1 MAGSVASTTARST
14 AFSSSRTLPGQLCS
28 IRICI
33 TSGWKL
39 RTELPCGARYYSFS
53 RQYLVKKWLT
63 SAGMASLRSRHG
75 GHTMVIRFSRS
86 YRSSREGAWC
96 TGFVR
101 SALVAARMRTSTR
114 TGSVAPS
121 GMNSFSWM
129 TRRLLG
135 LHVGRDGA
143 DLVEENGSAVGHLE
157 IALLGVD
164 GAGEG
169 ALHMAEQRGFQQVGG
184 QRAAVHGH
192 EQALR
197 ARRIGV
203 DGFGNQLLAR
213 AGFAG
218 DQDGGAAAGHLP
230 HQLEQAQHAAGSGT
244 TSGAGNAQARS
255 GGTSGDAP
263 PRLYLC
269 YCMYKC
275 ASNGMKPRATKTAA
289 NTAWTSKSQ
298 RWCSTIRTTAA
309 SRIAS

>member
-1 MAGSVASTTARST
+1 
-14 AFSSSRTLPGQLCS
+14 
-28 IRICI
+28 
-33 TSGWKL
+33 
-39 RTELPCGARYYSFS
+39 
-53 RQYLVKKWLT
+53 
-63 SAGMASLRSRHG
+63 
-75 GHTMVIRFSRS
+75 
-86 YRSSREGAWC
+86 
-96 TGFVR
+96 
-101 SALVAARMRTSTR
+101 MRTSTR

-244 TSGAGNAQARS
+244 TSGSGNAQARS

-275 ASNGMKPRATKTAA
+275 ASNGIEAKNRQNRRKHGVDFEVAA
-289 NTAWTSKSQ
+289 LVFDDPNHRSEQ
-298 RWCSTIRTTAA
+298 DRFVNGDERWQTIGLVNELLLVCHTWIEEDVVRIVSARKANRTE
-309 SRIAS
+309 RNRYYHGHRPL

>member
-1 MAGSVASTTARST
+1 
-14 AFSSSRTLPGQLCS
+14 
-28 IRICI
+28 
-33 TSGWKL
+33 
-39 RTELPCGARYYSFS
+39 
-53 RQYLVKKWLT
+53 
-63 SAGMASLRSRHG
+63 
-75 GHTMVIRFSRS
+75 
-86 YRSSREGAWC
+86 
-96 TGFVR
+96 
-101 SALVAARMRTSTR
+101 MRTSTR

-203 DGFGNQLLAR
+203 DGFSDQLLAR

-230 HQLEQAQHAAGSGT
+230 HQVEQASPVSRNDHTIVGSRYVEWRIIVPV
-244 TSGAGNAQARS
+244 GNNY
-255 GGTSGDAP
+255 P
-263 PRLYLC
+263 
-269 YCMYKC
+269 MY
-275 ASNGMKPRATKTAA
+275 SV
-289 NTAWTSKSQ
+289 
-298 RWCSTIRTTAA
+298 
-309 SRIAS
+309 